1 MVPVANERNNVCV
14 CVCVCSHQRARG
26 GGGEARASIWACM
39 FVLVKMCKCARVSVR
54 TRARACAANMDVC
67 TREKTCPNLRVRTR
81 ARERVCACARAHL
94 CVCAR
99 ACHYV
104 GSCVCFRVCTQGRA
118 LKKRSLGAVLLGLGL
133 APGTAPCWAAAARH
147 EEGGL
152 VATGLLVRGW
162 PQKGTERG
170 ASGAAGAQLVLLDTL
185 FPVAPLPPSHLQPS
199 LPPCA
204 VPTRAPSP
212 R

>member
-1 MVPVANERNNVCV
+1 MCAHVRKRAQICMCAHVHVSVCAPVLVHTCV
-14 CVCVCSHQRARG
+14 CVC
-26 GGGEARASIWACM
+26 
-39 FVLVKMCKCARVSVR
+39 
-54 TRARACAANMDVC
+54 
-67 TREKTCPNLRVRTR
+67 
-81 ARERVCACARAHL
+81 
-94 CVCAR
+94 

-118 LKKRSLGAVLLGLGL
+118 LKKRSLGAVLLVLGL

-199 LPPCA
+199 LPRVLSLHVPRLHADLPAPAPWGAGCCTSGQHIGAGCAEPCL
-204 VPTRAPSP
+204 PCSP
-212 R
+212 PRGAQRGPAA